1 MTNIEQVEAAKAYVA
16 LSNAH
21 RLDWISPMFDESA
34 SYYSALLGDFQGKTS
49 IIDMMTSFFLR
60 VPDVNWHV
68 TSYRSLNG
76 SIVEFEFLRTG
87 TDVDSDKPV
96 KAPGIERIFFSQE
109 GFISRIEVHKA

>member
-21 RLDWISPMFDESA
+21 RLEWISPMLDENV
-34 SYYSALLGDFQGKTS
+34 SYYSALLGDFQGKAS
-49 IIDMMTSFFLR
+49 IIEMMTSFFSKI
-60 VPDVNWHV
+60 PDVSWHV

-76 SIVEFEFLRTG
+76 SSVEFEFLRTG
-87 TDVDSDKPV
+87 TDADSDTAV
-96 KAPGIERIFFSQE
+96 KVSGIERIFFSQE